1 MDQFLIKIQ
10 DNLTIRFRFYHK
22 EAPLTAKAFASKIP
36 FSKPFLHARI
46 SGEEIWTD
54 DGPQLDI
61 QQENVTVFAEPG
73 EIVVGPLKPERN
85 KVANCI
91 GIFYGKGQLMDGANI
106 FGKVVDE
113 DMPLL
118 EALGELIWREGEQV
132 LTFEKIK

>member
-10 DNLTIRFRFYHK
+10 DNLIIRFRLYKK
-22 EAPLTAKAFASKIP
+22 EAPVTAAAFSSIIP
-36 FSKPFLHARI
+36 FTRPFLHARI

-54 DGPQLDI
+54 DGPHLDI
-61 QQENVTVFAEPG
+61 VQENVSVFAEPG
-73 EIVVGPLKPERN
+73 EIVVGPLKPARN
-85 KVANCI
+85 RVANCI

-106 FGKVVDE
+106 FGKVVEE

-132 LTFEKIK
+132 LAFEKL

>member
-1 MDQFLIKIQ
+1 MHQFLIKIQ
-10 DNLTIRFRFYHK
+10 DNLTIRFRLYHDA
-22 EAPLTAKAFASKIP
+22 APVTAKAFSDTIP
-36 FSKPFLHARI
+36 FSRPFLHARI

-61 QQENVTVFAEPG
+61 AQENVSVFAEPG
-73 EIVVGPLKPERN
+73 EIVVGPIKPARN
-85 KVANCI
+85 RVANCI

-106 FGKVVDE
+106 FGRVIDE

-132 LTFEKIK
+132 LTFEMLD